1 MYSFILYNIG
11 ILFLNCQNHLL
22 MKRLILTIFEFY
34 TFKDNALKN
43 NITNWEVVSS
53 NPSDDIVVIKVK
65 DCPMLELLG
74 Y

>member
-1 MYSFILYNIG
+1 MYSLILYNIG

-22 MKRLILTIFEFY
+22 MKRLILTVTEFLI
-34 TFKDNALKN
+34 FKDNAAKN
-43 NITNWEVVSS
+43 NITNWDVVTKVA
-53 NPSDDIVVIKVK
+53 NDTVVVIVK

>member
-1 MYSFILYNIG
+1 
-11 ILFLNCQNHLL
+11 

-43 NITNWEVVSS
+43 NITSWEVVSS